1 MAMPDQGRRRVV
13 GVALGVAVLVAAGL
27 AVPVARGLL
36 EDRPV
41 APAAPGKTG
50 GGGPWER
57 LRRPPASGVLQ
68 GPDPAAAVW
77 TGEELILL
85 GSSAFSPPDA
95 LRPPEALAY
104 DPDRRRWRVL
114 PPPPL
119 QPGEAGG
126 GVPVWTGRELLLV
139 SSTGSH
145 FAYDPDGDRWR
156 RFDAR
161 PPASVTEDGLTGPV
175 WTGAEV
181 LFWNPWHGR
190 GAAYDP
196 AANRWRQLAPSPLSR
211 RTWTIQAW
219 TGRQLLVVGGQCG
232 DNVHNL
238 CPDGAA
244 YDPAADTWT
253 PVPGLAGGAA
263 WPEAAGAWTG
273 SELLVWSTTITS
285 DLRSVANTASAYNPG
300 SGRWR
305 RLPPA
310 PIAPRQ
316 LAGLVWAGDRLLV
329 WGGLR
334 NLRGN
339 RLAYPDD
346 GAAYDPRGNRWQRL
360 ARAPVPGRA
369 SPLTVWTGDRAIFV
383 GGMNIGDRV
392 RMDRGNIPAITEQ
405 GAAYRPR

>member
-1 MAMPDQGRRRVV
+1 
-13 GVALGVAVLVAAGL
+13 L
-27 AVPVARGLL
+27 
-36 EDRPV
+36 
-41 APAAPGKTG
+41 
-50 GGGPWER
+50 
-57 LRRPPASGVLQ
+57 
-68 GPDPAAAVW
+68 
-77 TGEELILL
+77 
-85 GSSAFSPPDA
+85 SS
-95 LRPPEALAY
+95 
-104 DPDRRRWRVL
+104 
-114 PPPPL
+114 PL
-119 QPGEAGG
+119 F
-126 GVPVWTGRELLLV
+126 WTGRELLILGATWELATAGGGLQGV
-139 SSTGSH
+139 
-145 FAYDPDGDRWR
+145 AYDPG
-156 RFDAR
+156 
-161 PPASVTEDGLTGPV
+161 
-175 WTGAEV
+175 
-181 LFWNPWHGR
+181 
-190 GAAYDP
+190 
-196 AANRWRQLAPSPLSR
+196 ANRWRRLAPSPQSPQLADR
-211 RTWTIQAW
+211 HLLDRTTVW
-219 TGRQLLVVGGQCG
+219 TGSRLLVFNYWSRSARDPGIVSQTGMT
-232 DNVHNL
+232 VE
-238 CPDGAA
+238 PDGCEVWA

>member
-41 APAAPGKTG
+41 APAAPVKTG

-57 LRRPPASGVLQ
+57 LPRPPASGVLQ

-104 DPDRRRWRVL
+104 DP
-114 PPPPL
+114 
-119 QPGEAGG
+119 A
-126 GVPVWTGRELLLV
+126 
-139 SSTGSH
+139 
-145 FAYDPDGDRWR
+145 ADRWR

-181 LFWNPWHGR
+181 LFWDPWHGR

>member
-41 APAAPGKTG
+41 APAAPVKTG

-57 LRRPPASGVLQ
+57 LPRPPASGVLQ

-104 DPDRRRWRVL
+104 DP
-114 PPPPL
+114 
-119 QPGEAGG
+119 
-126 GVPVWTGRELLLV
+126 
-139 SSTGSH
+139 
-145 FAYDPDGDRWR
+145 
-156 RFDAR
+156 
-161 PPASVTEDGLTGPV
+161 
-175 WTGAEV
+175 
-181 LFWNPWHGR
+181 
-190 GAAYDP
+190 
-196 AANRWRQLAPSPLSR
+196 
-211 RTWTIQAW
+211 
-219 TGRQLLVVGGQCG
+219 
-232 DNVHNL
+232 
-238 CPDGAA
+238 
-244 YDPAADTWT
+244 AADTWT

-285 DLRSVANTASAYNPG
+285 DLRPVANTASAYNPG

-334 NLRGN
+334 NLRAN
-339 RLAYPDD
+339 RLAYP
-346 GAAYDPRGNRWQRL
+346 
-360 ARAPVPGRA
+360 
-369 SPLTVWTGDRAIFV
+369 
-383 GGMNIGDRV
+383 
-392 RMDRGNIPAITEQ
+392 

>member
-57 LRRPPASGVLQ
+57 LPRPPASGVLQ

-95 LRPPEALAY
+95 LRPPEAL
-104 DPDRRRWRVL
+104 
-114 PPPPL
+114 
-119 QPGEAGG
+119 
-126 GVPVWTGRELLLV
+126 
-139 SSTGSH
+139 
-145 FAYDPDGDRWR
+145 
-156 RFDAR
+156 
-161 PPASVTEDGLTGPV
+161 
-175 WTGAEV
+175 
-181 LFWNPWHGR
+181 
-190 GAAYDP
+190 AYDP